1 MQIAVNMSQF
11 KVNIGFGSGQAFS
24 FCTNNKTEIFVT
36 KLCNITAYYYY

>member
-24 FCTNNKTEIFVT
+24 FCTNNKTKNF
-36 KLCNITAYYYY
+36 CNKADITAYYYY